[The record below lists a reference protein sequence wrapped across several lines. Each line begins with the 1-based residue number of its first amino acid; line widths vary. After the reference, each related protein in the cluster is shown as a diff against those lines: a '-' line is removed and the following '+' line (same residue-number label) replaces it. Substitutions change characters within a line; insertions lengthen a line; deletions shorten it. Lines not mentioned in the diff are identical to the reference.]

1 MPVYLDHN
9 ASTPIDPEAL
19 DTLLRVS
26 RDVYANPSS
35 IEHSYGNAAS
45 DEVELARSKIAEVI
59 GCRPQEV
66 IFTSGSTEAN
76 NLAILGS
83 YPALK
88 DVGRGHIITSQ
99 IEHPSVLACFDFLE
113 KHGARVTRL
122 PVEENC
128 VVDMD
133 ALKDSVGSD
142 TGLVSI
148 MAANNET
155 GVLQPMDQIGAICEE
170 AGALFHTDY
179 SQASAYIPIQLKN
192 SPIHLASFS
201 AHKAYGPKGVGVL
214 YRSLRKP
221 RVKLDPIVR
230 GGGQEY
236 GLRSG
241 TYNTAAI
248 AAMGTAFEMIPK
260 RIEQDVIRLSKLRDS
275 LQFEFISAIERV
287 MINGANVRRLPNT
300 LSLSIDGVEPLA
312 LMHRLRNDVIF
323 SASSACST
331 GKVETSHVLLAMFGE
346 CPMSRETFR
355 LGLGRTNLEMDIEN
369 IVRSFSSAAEIL
381 RNTKL

>member
-1 MPVYLDHN
+1 MPIYLDHN
-9 ASTPIDPEAL
+9 ASTPIDPAAL
-19 DTLLRVS
+19 ETLIRVS

-45 DEVELARSKIAEVI
+45 NEVELARSKIAEVI
-59 GCRPQEV
+59 GCRPQEL

-88 DVGRGHIITSQ
+88 DAGRSHMITSQ

-113 KHGARVTRL
+113 KQGAKVTRL
-122 PVEENC
+122 PVGQNG
-128 VVDMD
+128 VVDID
-133 ALKDSVGSD
+133 ALKQSVGPS
-142 TGLVSI
+142 TGLVSV

-155 GVLQPMDQIGAICEE
+155 GVLQPIDQIGAICEQAE
-170 AGALFHTDY
+170 ALFHTDY
-179 SQASAYIPIQLKN
+179 SQATAYMSIQLKN

-201 AHKAYGPKGVGVL
+201 AHKAYGPKGIGVL

-221 RVKLDPIVR
+221 RVNLDPIVR
-230 GGGQEY
+230 GGGQEG

-248 AAMGTAFEMIPK
+248 AAMGTAFEIIQE
-260 RIEQDVIRLSKLRDS
+260 RLERDEVRLSKLRDS
-275 LQFEFISAIERV
+275 LQAELILAIERV
-287 MINGANVRRLPNT
+287 KINGGAVSRLPNT
-300 LSLSIDGVEPLA
+300 LSVSIEGVEPLA
-312 LMHRLRNDVIF
+312 LMHSLRNDVIF

-331 GKVETSHVLLAMFGE
+331 GKVETSHVLLAMLGDTAAA
-346 CPMSRETFR
+346 RESFR
-355 LGLGRTNLEMDIEN
+355 LGLGRGEPLDVDE
-369 IVRSFSSAAEIL
+369 IVSLFSKAVHTLRSQRL
-381 RNTKL
+381 